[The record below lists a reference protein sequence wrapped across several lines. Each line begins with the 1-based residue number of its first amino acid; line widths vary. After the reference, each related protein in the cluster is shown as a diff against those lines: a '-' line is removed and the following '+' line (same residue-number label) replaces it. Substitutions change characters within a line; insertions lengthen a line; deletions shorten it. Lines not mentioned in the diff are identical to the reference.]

1 MDLPK
6 RKQNRLSCFDYS
18 SNGAYTITICTKDK
32 AKILSEIC
40 RGGVLLRPTG
50 KIIENEILELEKRY
64 NVVIDT
70 YCIMPNHI
78 HMILFINNFSREEQS
93 PSPTISDVVC
103 AFKSIT
109 TKKINAFENIKGRQI
124 WQRSFFDHIIRNEQ
138 DLFYER
144 RYIDENPVRWLT
156 GDYRIR

>member
-1 MDLPK
+1 MELPK

-18 SNGAYTITICTKDK
+18 SNGAYVITICTKDK

-40 RGGVLLRPTG
+40 RGGVLLRPQG
-50 KIIENEILELEKRY
+50 KIVEKELLELEKRY
-64 NVVIDT
+64 GIIIDK
-70 YCIMPNHI
+70 YCIMPNHVHLI
-78 HMILFINNFSREEQS
+78 IFIDDYNREEQS
-93 PSPTISDVVC
+93 PSPTISDIVC

-109 TKKINAFENIKGRQI
+109 TKKINEFENLKGRQI

-138 DLFYER
+138 DLLYER